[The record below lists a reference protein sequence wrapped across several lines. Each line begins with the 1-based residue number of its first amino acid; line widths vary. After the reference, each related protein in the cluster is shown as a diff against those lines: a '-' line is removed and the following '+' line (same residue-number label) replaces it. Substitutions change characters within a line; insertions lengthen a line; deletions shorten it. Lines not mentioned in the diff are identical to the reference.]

1 MPSTPNAAPRPSAPR
16 GSSNRLGHGVEPS
29 HPTALE
35 EASVSDLFATL
46 VTADAAHQ
54 IEKLSEIARPAPRR
68 RASSRPTPRPSCEL
82 GRGVT
87 GAAYIGARDAL
98 DAWSRRMARFW
109 DEGFDLLLT
118 PTLAAPPP
126 LLGTLSSAA
135 ASPAEVLE
143 RVRLFVAF
151 TSPFNTTGQP
161 AISLPLHWSAD
172 GLPIGVQLVAP
183 RYREDLLLRVAAQLE
198 RAAPWQD
205 RLPALAL

>member
-1 MPSTPNAAPRPSAPR
+1 
-16 GSSNRLGHGVEPS
+16 
-29 HPTALE
+29 
-35 EASVSDLFATL
+35 
-46 VTADAAHQ
+46 
-54 IEKLSEIARPAPRR
+54 
-68 RASSRPTPRPSCEL
+68 
-82 GRGVT
+82 
-87 GAAYIGARDAL
+87 
-98 DAWSRRMARFW
+98 MARFW

-151 TSPFNTTGQP
+151 TSPFNATGQP

-172 GLPIGVQLVAP
+172 RLPIGVQLVAP
-183 RYREDLLLRVAAQLE
+183 RYREDLLLRAAAQLE